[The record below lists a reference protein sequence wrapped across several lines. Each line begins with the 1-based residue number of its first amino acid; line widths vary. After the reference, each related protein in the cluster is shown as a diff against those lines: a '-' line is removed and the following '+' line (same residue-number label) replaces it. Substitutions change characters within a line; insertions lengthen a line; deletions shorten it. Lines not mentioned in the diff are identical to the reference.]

1 MAKNLLFFL
10 AGVGAATIG
19 CSAHFM
25 NHLNTQSK
33 KIYTQ
38 LELTRKALIQ
48 FQMPRIIGSTTNPS
62 LVQKSITPTAI
73 KEEVK
78 NPVISIK
85 TDLKDDEKIKIEFKN
100 NPDETNSQQS
110 SIQQDTYKNKDNTK
124 EQTNN
129 SQPEDAKVD
138 TISIEVV
145 KEPSKSTVSNKNS

>member
-33 KIYTQ
+33 KTYTQ

-48 FQMPRIIGSTTNPS
+48 FQIPRITFK
-62 LVQKSITPTAI
+62 KSITPTVI

-85 TDLKDDEKIKIEFKN
+85 TDLKNDEKIKIEFKN

-110 SIQQDTYKNKDNTK
+110 SIQQDTPKNKDNTK
-124 EQTNN
+124 EQINN
-129 SQPEDAKVD
+129 SQPENPKVD
-138 TISIEVV
+138 RISIEVV
-145 KEPSKSTVSNKNS
+145 KEPSESTVSNKNS